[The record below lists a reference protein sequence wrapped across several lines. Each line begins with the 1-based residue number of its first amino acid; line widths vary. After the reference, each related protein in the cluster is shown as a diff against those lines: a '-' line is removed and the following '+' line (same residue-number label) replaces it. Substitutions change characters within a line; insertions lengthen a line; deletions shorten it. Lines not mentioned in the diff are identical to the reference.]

1 MLKNLIS
8 DQRPFRSV
16 LKYTVSRETVV
27 KDKILLSKTT
37 LCCPSGSNYPFHNKM
52 SIHQTNQ
59 SHLDLSCIRKDILI
73 YFRKSSPAKM
83 VDVASVPLMDDME
96 GDEGMGRKD
105 MEGGGLESDFS
116 YNNNV
121 AGASKHIRLGI
132 EIQQWK

>member
-1 MLKNLIS
+1 
-8 DQRPFRSV
+8 
-16 LKYTVSRETVV
+16 
-27 KDKILLSKTT
+27 
-37 LCCPSGSNYPFHNKM
+37 
-52 SIHQTNQ
+52 
-59 SHLDLSCIRKDILI
+59 
-73 YFRKSSPAKM
+73 M

-132 EIQQWK
+132 EIQQWKLYIVIQ